1 MVVLRWEIDGSQARH
16 LPPVLGAKKKM
27 GLGQT
32 LTASLLFSLPET
44 EGRLV
49 PG

>member
-1 MVVLRWEIDGSQARH
+1 MGLKLGIYNW
-16 LPPVLGAKKKM
+16 PPVLGAKKKM